1 MVGIMGFFE
10 RRARCWS
17 ACLALTGL
25 VAVACGSDSNGAPGH
40 PDGAGG
46 DDGGAAATDG
56 GAATEGGADEGGGTQ
71 AHAGADAV
79 GMGAGAGGE
88 SQLGFIERLEHL
100 GAKTDLTPDPLDG
113 DDNPLPG
120 GYHPL
125 KKPFATIDAQQEI
138 YYSGPLLGAQREGML
153 NDGFTGGFGP
163 LLNAQFTPWLTATY
177 RAAVAG
183 DFDGDGIQEFAAV
196 YYDAPAKKLM
206 AKMIWGPRGT
216 EVAYD
221 DEPFALAD
229 IATPSDMPDDWFQ
242 HSVAAGN
249 VDDDPADELWV
260 GFRNLYVF
268 DDIVH
273 QMAELQREDYDT
285 PYVAVT
291 KGDFDAAL
299 ADSRDEF
306 LVMYTVFPANEQ
318 HFQVFD
324 GLEAQF
330 AAGGRILRP
339 ILTDAAKSEIALHQG
354 FAVAGEFDG
363 DDAQQ
368 EIAILSGDD
377 HRWRLMIMDDAHVN
391 YRTFD
396 SMIIDMTGDNV
407 MLAAADIDG
416 DGVDEVAC
424 DRWIFDHLEAL
435 PQSGDRTEQSD
446 IYQAA
451 LIPRIPTGIFTYQM
465 RGASVTPD
473 YGVPARRTRQ
483 FVTLEWGGRL
493 LYSARNPTNAN
504 QLAWVSLGNVSQQR
518 GGDVLAVGN
527 VDDDSA
533 VVKFT
538 GDHELLYSEPELLVA
553 MAAPPF
559 YADSN
564 QPANTYTSFGKGTA
578 DSVEHESSV
587 GFSVGFSFGYESSDP
602 LGIAKSSF
610 KVSVNQ
616 EFDSFAKSK
625 STLSEWVTYTTGAED
640 SVVFSVVPFDV
651 YYYEVISAPDPGEV
665 GKTLSINLP
674 RAPQTLLASAV
685 YFDQF
690 VDETRKSAP
699 LFATHVVGEP
709 LSYSDV
715 DQRDA
720 LCRGDCFKS
729 KGTISVGQGT
739 GWTQID
745 ISKADAEGVGTSYK
759 LSTEIASEASLFGVS
774 VGSSVGFS
782 YGYGLELTTEE
793 TTIFTGRVGSL
804 KDLTPDTGYDVGLF
818 AHRQAHP
825 ASIKPILVVDYW
837 VVQ

>member
-1 MVGIMGFFE
+1 M
-10 RRARCWS
+10 
-17 ACLALTGL
+17 ALIGL
-25 VAVACGSDSNGAPGH
+25 VAVACGSESNEAPGH
-40 PDGAGG
+40 SGGAGAEG
-46 DDGGAAATDG
+46 GEAGASDGGMADAGRPTDG
-56 GAATEGGADEGGGTQ
+56 SSAEAGESN
-71 AHAGADAV
+71 AGADAV
-79 GMGAGAGGE
+79 GAGAGGQ
-88 SQLGFIERLEHL
+88 SPLGFIERLEQL
-100 GAKTDLTPDPLDG
+100 GAKTDLRPDPLG
-113 DDNPLPG
+113 ADDKPLPG

-125 KKPFATIDAQQEI
+125 KKAFATIDPHQELF
-138 YYSGPLLGAQREGML
+138 YSGPLLGGQREGML
-153 NDGFTGGFGP
+153 DDGFSGAFGP
-163 LLNAQFTPWLTATY
+163 LLNAQFTPWLTASY
-177 RAAVAG
+177 RTAVAG

-206 AKMIWGPRGT
+206 AKIIWGPRGSAT
-216 EVAYD
+216 AHD
-221 DEPFALAD
+221 DEPFPLAD
-229 IATPSDMPDDWFQ
+229 IATPTDMPEDYFQ

-268 DDIVH
+268 DDVAH
-273 QMAELQREDYDT
+273 HMAELQRENYDT
-285 PYVAVT
+285 PFVAVT

-299 ADSRDEF
+299 GDTRDEF
-306 LVMYTVFPANEQ
+306 FVMYTVFPANEQ
-318 HFQVFD
+318 HYQVFD
-324 GLEAQF
+324 GLHAQF
-330 AAGGRILRP
+330 TAGGRTLRP
-339 ILTDAAKSEIALHQG
+339 TLTDAAKSEIGLHQG

-363 DDAQQ
+363 DDPQQ

-377 HRWRLMIMDDAHVN
+377 YRWRLMIMDDAHVN

-424 DRWIFDHLEAL
+424 DRWIFDHLEDL
-435 PQSGDRTEQSD
+435 PQSGDRTTQSD
-446 IYQAA
+446 IHQTT
-451 LIPRIPTGIFTYQM
+451 LVPRIPTGIFTYQM
-465 RGASVTPD
+465 RGANVTPD

-483 FVTLEWGGRL
+483 FVALEWGGRL
-493 LYSARNPTNAN
+493 LYSARNPTNQN
-504 QLAWVSLGNVSQQR
+504 QLAWVSLGDVSQQR
-518 GGDVLAVGN
+518 PGDVLAVGN

-564 QPANTYTSFGKGTA
+564 QLANTYTSFGKGTA
-578 DSVEHESSV
+578 DSVERQSSV

-602 LGIAKSSF
+602 LGVAKSSF

-616 EFDSFAKSK
+616 EFDSLAKSK

-651 YYYEVISAPDPGEV
+651 YYYEVVSAPDPSQV

-674 RAPQTLLASAV
+674 RAPQTLLASAE
-685 YFDQF
+685 YFDRF
-690 VDETRKSAP
+690 VDDTRKSAP

-709 LSYSDV
+709 LSYPDV

-739 GWTQID
+739 GWTEID
-745 ISKADAEGVGTSYK
+745 ISKADAKGVGTNYK
-759 LSTEIASEASLFGVS
+759 LDTEVSSEASLFGVS

-782 YGYGLELTTEE
+782 YGYSFELTTEE

-804 KDLTPDTGYDVGLF
+804 KNLTPETGYDVGLF

-825 ASIKPILVVDYW
+825 SSIKPILVVDYW